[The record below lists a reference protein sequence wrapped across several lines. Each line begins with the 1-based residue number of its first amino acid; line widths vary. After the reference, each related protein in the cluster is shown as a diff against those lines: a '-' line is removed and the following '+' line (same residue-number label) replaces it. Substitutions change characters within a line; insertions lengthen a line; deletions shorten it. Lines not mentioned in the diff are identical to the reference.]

1 MDETILTEL
10 KEIKG
15 LLQAIE
21 SNQEQNDN
29 SIIQM
34 LSNIE
39 ARLYSIENN
48 ICWIKNGGKYLGD
61 AKGPTGVPGL

>member
-39 ARLYSIENN
+39 ARLYSIKNN

-61 AKGPTGVPGL
+61 AKGPTGVAGL